1 MNTLELKNS
10 IITTRA
16 QINYEAFL
24 YALRTLID
32 SKSEDSIY
40 QLNHVQ
46 EEKIKYS
53 KQQIESGE
61 FVEHDDL
68 IKQLDKW
75 LLKE

>member
-10 IITTRA
+10 IITTIA
-16 QINYEAFL
+16 QINDEAFL

-40 QLNHVQ
+40 QLNLVQ